1 MPNNGLH
8 NPNGKA
14 TVITPQHP
22 MTKRETMATEVL
34 SALITGHGRF
44 LKEDEPVIIL
54 RALRIT
60 DGLIEAM
67 DEGVGMKTPKDLTE
81 EQLANL
87 MDTAIRSEYD
97 ESELDALIE
106 AYGIEPD
113 GDGSEIFT
121 EVASRLREID
131 VLKKRNR
138 ELEDAIVSINEYW
151 NGSNSQESMSHALDY
166 IVGLTGELMQGGAT

>member
-1 MPNNGLH
+1 MRGWNENAERLDRRAVGEPD
-8 NPNGKA
+8 
-14 TVITPQHP
+14 
-22 MTKRETMATEVL
+22 
-34 SALITGHGRF
+34 GHGYQ
-44 LKEDEPVIIL
+44 I
-54 RALRIT
+54 
-60 DGLIEAM
+60 
-67 DEGVGMKTPKDLTE
+67 
-81 EQLANL
+81 
-87 MDTAIRSEYD
+87 EYD